1 LPQLWMDPIHGL
13 AVSIQSSL
21 SGLSGGPIFTTGDLQ
36 KERLSWRT
44 PEKSI
49 RFRGFTVPIVAG
61 LKNRW
66 KKGKDS
72 NSAPALQG
80 DFAEEVMQHGV

>member
-1 LPQLWMDPIHGL
+1 MTDVLPGLNLSLAWGYRDLPQLWMDPIHGL
-13 AVSIQSSL
+13 AVSIRSSL

-61 LKNRW
+61 LRNRW
-66 KKGKDS
+66 
-72 NSAPALQG
+72 
-80 DFAEEVMQHGV
+80 